1 MKKYRLKLL
10 MLSLVAV
17 FATSCEKWIDA
28 DMNISPNSPAD
39 VPMSLLLPSAEA
51 GIAYSAGGELSRYSS
66 MWMQQ
71 ISGITAHAQ
80 GYERYILLES
90 DMDNLW
96 KWYTYAGQL
105 MDLKRIIDKSA
116 EEGKE
121 SPHFSAVAKILT
133 AYKLGVSTDVWND
146 IPYEDAF
153 QGETTGQLTA
163 AYHTQE
169 KVYEI
174 MNTMITEAITELD
187 ASESIYSPSSEDFLY
202 GGDLDMWKKAA
213 YALRARFAI
222 HLSERN
228 GASAYS
234 AALAAVGNAFASNA
248 DDMEFQFGLAA
259 PENAPLYQYEDQREG
274 YIGGLGAKMI
284 ELLKNGGDVDP
295 RLPVYAKPLSD
306 DDGPIL
312 DINDE
317 LQYIGHP
324 AGAPLNLASM
334 VGDYFSK
341 KDAIVTLM
349 SYVELKFIEAEANFQ
364 LGNAGPAATA
374 YNDAVK
380 ASLAKYGV
388 SNVAWEAANAA
399 ETAGTISIDK
409 IMTAKYIATF
419 LQGETYTDWR
429 RYDNIVGL
437 SIAAQANESVIPRR
451 FPYPT
456 NERIYNSENFTSY
469 VDVTILDR
477 VWWDVN

>member
-1 MKKYRLKLL
+1 

-17 FATSCEKWIDA
+17 FATSCESWIDS
-28 DMNISPNSPAD
+28 DMNISPNSPSD

-51 GIAYSAGGELSRYSS
+51 GIAYSAGGELSRYSC

-71 ISGITAHAQ
+71 ISGVTAHAQ

-105 MDLKRIIDKSA
+105 MDLKRMIDKSA

-163 AYHTQE
+163 TYHTQE
-169 KVYEI
+169 RVYEI
-174 MNTMITEAITELD
+174 MNTMITEAMSELD
-187 ASESIYSPSSEDFLY
+187 AAESIYSPGSEDFIY
-202 GGDLDMWKKAA
+202 RGDLSLWKKAA

-228 GASAYS
+228 GDAAYT
-234 AALAAVGNAFASNA
+234 AALAAIGSAFTSNA
-248 DDMEFQFGLAA
+248 DDMEFDFGLAA
-259 PENAPLYQYEDQREG
+259 NEQAPLYQYEDQREG

-284 ELLKNGGDVDP
+284 ELLKNGGDTDP
-295 RLPVYAKPLSD
+295 RLAVYAKPLA
-306 DDGPIL
+306 DGS
-312 DINDE
+312 
-317 LQYIGHP
+317 YIGHP

-334 VGDYFSK
+334 VGEYFAK
-341 KDAIVTLM
+341 ADATVTLI

-364 LGNAGPAATA
+364 LGNFGPAATA

-388 SNVAWEAANAA
+388 TDATWEAANAS

-419 LQGETYTDWR
+419 LQGETFTDWR
-429 RYDNIVGL
+429 RYNNIIGL
-437 SIAAQANESVIPRR
+437 SLAFKHNEDEIPRR

-456 NERIYNSENFTSY
+456 NERIYNSENMPEYGSITNH
-469 VDVTILDR
+469 